1 MDAAPAGGV
10 EGSDGRTVRRGD
22 MRRIVIGLCAAALL
36 AGCGDPLRGVP
47 RLDEVPASETAGQA
61 DVVPNPDSA
70 APAPAEA
77 DKPRGGLLGF
87 LRGRADAAKAVEA
100 PAEDADAPAPSEAA
114 STAPARRGLFG
125 LGGGGAAGAPS
136 AGAPDAQQVSFG
148 TALPYGQIARVCDAP
163 VRRLGQK
170 TESYPERGRG
180 YTLYDSAP
188 GSEGQRTFYLTGFS
202 DGCPRQ
208 FTAALAIFGDPESY
222 EQIRYG
228 PAGAS
233 MPRSVTDS
241 AYEKVKNRVCRVR
254 TGKPCGRR
262 MSRLARNTV
271 FVSVYERFGSNPR
284 WKDILLHDGEV
295 IAVDV
300 KG

>member
-1 MDAAPAGGV
+1 
-10 EGSDGRTVRRGD
+10 
-22 MRRIVIGLCAAALL
+22 MRRIVIGLCAVALL
-36 AGCGDPLRGVP
+36 SGCGDPLRDVP

-61 DVVPNPDSA
+61 DAVPNPESA
-70 APAPAEA
+70 APAPSEA

-87 LRGRADAAKAVEA
+87 LRGRAEAAKAADTPADEADVSAPVE
-100 PAEDADAPAPSEAA
+100 EASA
-114 STAPARRGLFG
+114 APARRGLFG
-125 LGGGGAAGAPS
+125 LGGGSARAPKP
-136 AGAPDAQQVSFG
+136 GAPDAQQVRFG

-163 VRRLGQK
+163 AQRLGEK
-170 TESYPERGRG
+170 TESYPERGGG

-233 MPRSVTDS
+233 MPRSATDS
-241 AYEKVKNRVCRVR
+241 AYETVKNRVCRVSSG
-254 TGKPCGRR
+254 TPCGRR
-262 MSRLARNTV
+262 MSRLAKTTV